1 MIKSKYYDKYIY
13 PYLLFLGLGLLPGL
27 GAGNAPHLSQA
38 QNNLSQLSKK
48 ITTIKTH
55 LIEDQKQHETLQKEI
70 KSSEH
75 ALQENQ
81 QQLNALKHKIQ
92 TLQHQMRQ
100 IEEQIQIK
108 QNNVLNAQKLIFQH
122 LKIHQKLQQES
133 YWEVVFGAKNP
144 FEYYQ
149 RIELYEYL
157 YHSEQKQM
165 IELIQAKKDLI
176 KERDLFKNKQKQL
189 TLLQKQ
195 LVSKQSN
202 ILQQKAQHQNHL
214 KLVSQ
219 DINKNKTDLQQ
230 AVKNQESLKKLIQ
243 SLLRENTLQSHRP
256 FSTMRKKL
264 NLPILKD
271 YQKVEKAQNGL
282 IFSTPEH
289 TNVYAV
295 SAGKV
300 VFSDWLNGYG
310 YLVIVDHGWGF
321 MTLYGNN
328 AILMKKK
335 GQNVAQGE
343 VIASTGS
350 SGSFHRTGLYFEI
363 RQRAKVISANAWFKQ
378 KII

>member
-1 MIKSKYYDKYIY
+1 MKYKHYDKHFY
-13 PYLLFLGLGLLPGL
+13 PHLVWVGLTLFPSMGI
-27 GAGNAPHLSQA
+27 GNAPHLSQA
-38 QNNLSQLSKK
+38 QNNLTQLSKK
-48 ITTIKTH
+48 INTIKTH
-55 LIEDQKQHETLQKEI
+55 LIEDQKQHETLKKKI

-75 ALQENQ
+75 ALQENHQQLDALKYKIQGLQ
-81 QQLNALKHKIQ
+81 QQIKQIEAKIQ
-92 TLQHQMRQ
+92 SN
-100 IEEQIQIK
+100 
-108 QNNVLNAQKLIFQH
+108 QNNVLNAQKLIFQQ
-122 LKIHQKLQQES
+122 LKIHQKLKQES

-157 YHSEQKQM
+157 YDSEQKQM
-165 IELIQAKKDLI
+165 SILMQAKQDLNR
-176 KERDLFKNKQKQL
+176 ERLLFESKQSQL

-195 LVSKQSN
+195 LVLQQSN

-214 KLVSQ
+214 NLVTQ
-219 DINKNKTDLQQ
+219 DIDKNTTELQQ
-230 AVKNQESLKKLIQ
+230 AIKNQQNLKKLIQ

-256 FSTMRKKL
+256 FSSLRQKL
-264 NLPILKD
+264 NLPLLKD

-328 AILMKKK
+328 ATLIKKK
-335 GQNVAQGE
+335 GQNVSQGE

-363 RQRAKVISANAWFKQ
+363 RQRAKVVSANAWFKQ

>member
-1 MIKSKYYDKYIY
+1 MKSKHYDKYIY
-13 PYLLFLGLGLLPGL
+13 PHLLWVGLSLLPDIGM
-27 GAGNAPHLSQA
+27 GKAPHLSQA

-55 LIEDQKQHETLQKEI
+55 LIEDQKQHETLQKQI

-75 ALQENQ
+75 ALQENH
-81 QQLNALKHKIQ
+81 QQLNVLKQKIQ
-92 TLQHQMRQ
+92 ALQQQMRQ
-100 IEEQIQIK
+100 IEGQIK
-108 QNNVLNAQKLIFQH
+108 INQNKVLNAQKLIFQH
-122 LKIHQKLQQES
+122 LKIHQKLKQES

-149 RIELYEYL
+149 RIELFEYL
-157 YHSEQKQM
+157 HDSEQKQM
-165 IELIQAKKDLI
+165 SELFQAKQDLNN
-176 KERDLFKNKQKQL
+176 EHLLFESKQNQL

-195 LVSKQSN
+195 LVTKESN

-214 KLVSQ
+214 NLVTQ
-219 DINKNKTDLQQ
+219 DIDKNKTELQQ
-230 AVKNQESLKKLIQ
+230 AVKNQENLKKLIQ

-256 FSTMRKKL
+256 FSTMRQKL

-282 IFSTPEH
+282 IFSTPDH

-328 AILMKKK
+328 STLIKKK
-335 GQNVAQGE
+335 GQNVSQGE
-343 VIASTGS
+343 VIASTGR